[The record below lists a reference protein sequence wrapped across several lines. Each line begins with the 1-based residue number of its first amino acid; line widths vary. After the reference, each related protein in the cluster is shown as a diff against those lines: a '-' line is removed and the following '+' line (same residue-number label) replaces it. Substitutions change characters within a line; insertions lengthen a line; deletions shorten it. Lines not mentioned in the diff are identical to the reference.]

1 METKQIVI
9 LWSLITMA
17 KLLITDLDNTLY
29 DWVSYFSQSFEA
41 LVNAIHELT
50 GIEINILLSEF
61 KVIHQKYNSSE
72 RPYASLE
79 LESIALHFNEV
90 NKDRLKEKLQPAFA
104 KFSKKRKETLF
115 LYPGVKETL
124 KELKE
129 RGVVI
134 VGHTE
139 SYEVNSVFR
148 AKSLG
153 LEKYLKH
160 LYTIR
165 SDSSS
170 HPDINKP
177 IIGEADLDWVV
188 TLPETERKPNPQL
201 ILDICRREGI
211 SPSDT
216 YYLGDSIVKDIS
228 MANRAGVN
236 SIWAKYGKNIDM
248 VNWSLLV
255 SITHW
260 TNEDVSNEE
269 NIKSMYSKEI
279 PKYEISTFSEIKK
292 YF

>member
-9 LWSLITMA
+9 LWNLITMA

-50 GIEINILLSEF
+50 GIEINILLREF

-79 LESIALHFNEV
+79 LESIALHFNEF

-124 KELKE
+124 KELKKM
-129 RGVVI
+129 GVVI

-139 SYEVNSVFR
+139 SYEVNAVFR

-170 HPDINKP
+170 HPDVNKP
-177 IIGEADLDWVV
+177 IIGETDLDWVV

-201 ILDICRREGI
+201 ILDICQREGI

-216 YYLGDSIVKDIS
+216 YYLGDSIIKDIS

-236 SIWAKYGKNIDM
+236 SIWAKYGKNINM
-248 VNWSLLV
+248 ANWSLLV

-269 NIKSMYSKEI
+269 NIKSMYLKEI
-279 PKYEISTFSEIKK
+279 PRYEISTFSEIKK